1 MVRLFTVPQQLMSK
15 LVLASGIAQV
25 TVVFFFLK
33 HLFISI
39 LLALKEQIFMKYI
52 CILGTIV
59 LLVIF

>member
-1 MVRLFTVPQQLMSK
+1 MVSALIILAK
-15 LVLASGIAQV
+15 LELSLLIIV
-25 TVVFFFLK
+25 TAHVRAVFFFLK